1 MSTIKIKG
9 YRRSNDLIGIRNYI
23 VVMSTVSCANFV
35 VEQITK
41 TDTDVIP
48 ITHQH
53 GCTHM
58 GADTQQVLRTLS
70 GTCNNPNVGGVL
82 LVGLGCESVT
92 VDKIA
97 SKIDSGGKLV
107 KTIVIQEIGEMRE
120 IMNTARDS
128 LQQIKEFI
136 SKQRRSDFDIS
147 SLIVGLECGGSDPFS
162 GITANPA
169 VGLVSDRLVELG
181 ATVILSEIPEM
192 IGAEASLESR
202 IPDEAVKQKILDRI
216 NDYVQMIKDAGGDPR
231 GCNPAPGNI
240 KAGLST
246 IEEKSLG
253 CIIKGGRSNINEFV
267 EYARR
272 PVCKGLVVMD
282 TPGNDPES
290 VTGMAAGGANL
301 ILFTTGTGT
310 PVGNPVAPVIKISSN
325 TKMFQRMSDFIDID
339 AGRIIG
345 GTQVD
350 VVADE
355 MFDFI
360 IDVCNGRQTA
370 AEVNNCREF
379 SVNRIGPTF

>member
-325 TKMFQRMSDFIDID
+325 TKIFQRMSDFIDID
-339 AGRIIG
+339 AGRIIA

-350 VVADE
+350 AVADE
-355 MFDFI
+355 MFELI

>member
-9 YRRSNDLIGIRNYI
+9 YRRSNDLFGIRNHI
-23 VVMSTVSCANFV
+23 VVVSSVSCANFL
-35 VEQITK
+35 VEQIVK

-58 GADTQQVLRTLS
+58 GADTEQVLRTLS

-107 KTIVIQEIGEMRE
+107 KTIVIQEIGEIRK

-128 LQQIKEFI
+128 LQQIKQFV

-147 SLIVGLECGGSDPFS
+147 SLTVGLECGGSDPFS

-202 IPDEAVKQKILDRI
+202 IPDETVKQRILERI

-272 PVCKGLVVMD
+272 PACKGLVAMD

-350 VVADE
+350 AVADE

>member
-1 MSTIKIKG
+1 MSTINIKG
-9 YRRSNDLIGIRNYI
+9 YRRSDDLFGIRNHI
-23 VVMSTVSCANFV
+23 IVMSSVSCANFV
-35 VEQITK
+35 VEQIAK
-41 TDTDVIP
+41 TDTDIIP

-58 GADTQQVLRTLS
+58 GADTEQVLRTLS

-92 VDKIA
+92 AEKIA
-97 SKIDSGGKLV
+97 SKIDNAGKLV
-107 KTIVIQEIGEMRE
+107 KTIVIQEIGEVRK
-120 IMNTARDS
+120 IMDIARDY
-128 LQQIKEFI
+128 LRQIKEFI

-147 SLIVGLECGGSDPFS
+147 SLTVGLECGGSDPFS

-169 VGLVSDRLVELG
+169 VGLVTDKLVELG

-192 IGAEASLESR
+192 IGAESSLESR
-202 IPDEAVKQKILDRI
+202 IPDEAVKQRILARI
-216 NDYVQMIKDAGGDPR
+216 KDYVQMIKDAGGDPR

-253 CIIKGGRSNINEFV
+253 CIIKSGHSNINEFV
-267 EYARR
+267 EYGRR
-272 PVCKGLVVMD
+272 PMCKGLVVMD

-310 PVGNPVAPVIKISSN
+310 PVGNPVSPVIKISSN
-325 TKMFQRMSDFIDID
+325 TKMYQRMSNFIDID
-339 AGRIIG
+339 AGKIIG
-345 GTQVD
+345 GTPVD
-350 VVADE
+350 AIADE
-355 MFDFI
+355 MFEFI
-360 IDVCNGRQTA
+360 IDVCHGRQTA